1 MVEMME
7 TKQPAA
13 IRLLESDPDSLKS
26 VYVARMERLL
36 RLRREHEP
44 ELNSQGIRLLD
55 RAIFAAFCACREA
68 GVEDKAKLIL
78 REANV
83 SLREAKSQ
91 LQLPGTD
98 ELPRTGT
105 EG

>member
-1 MVEMME
+1 M
-7 TKQPAA
+7 
-13 IRLLESDPDSLKS
+13 
-26 VYVARMERLL
+26 ARIERLL

-68 GVEDKAKLIL
+68 GAEDKAKLIL
-78 REANV
+78 RQAKV
-83 SLREAKSQ
+83 TLREPIGQ
-91 LQLPGTD
+91 LQLPDTD
-98 ELPRTGT
+98 DLPRTGT